1 MLMALLYCDEDRI
14 AAAAPACDQIPL
26 GNRYWTEIY
35 LGQIELGSM
44 FETAYVTVAN
54 PKMRKKLLALGIENE
69 IDGRQLAEEL
79 IASMIP
85 DYVHRAA

>member
-14 AAAAPACDQIPL
+14 AAAAPACDQIPF
-26 GNRYWTEIY
+26 GDQYWTEMFV
-35 LGQIELGSM
+35 GKIEMGSL

-54 PKMRKKLLALGIENE
+54 PEMRKKLLTIGIENDV
-69 IDGRQLAEEL
+69 DGKALAEEL